1 MIIYRRFKGPV
12 RPGPAMGVAVVFD
25 PVVEQEFH
33 NFARE
38 IRTDPLMVLLAK
50 WRRSHFVDA
59 LKNRPDVV
67 EIIPSGSLAR
77 GTHVGRI
84 HDIDLIVVFKEDMH
98 PDWKGSGSAR
108 PSLEHLQGMI
118 GETLQGGPLSLV
130 HDTELRNH
138 VVKCNLD
145 PSWGPFDFIIPGAP
159 PVDVMP
165 AVREGSHLRIPER
178 LSDGWIQTDPERLM
192 SMVAARQ
199 RQWSNFDQVVRM
211 IKDWGLHSGLKLRG
225 PTVEALVL
233 EYLPQPGLFETLSC
247 SDAVARFFEEASR
260 AHITKLV
267 DPAGRCGEIDPR
279 LDYGGLMRALDRSA
293 DLARKAV
300 AAERAWE
307 NRDSSPEG
315 VIHPSVYWRDIFGK
329 DRFRRPRVWYW
340 SPQFPDARPSF
351 ESRRW
356 FDKQAEP
363 VHESRWGWRHDA
375 SAPRTPDGREGT
387 DGPGTRGEP
396 WSPAEPGD
404 LLKPVKPIPGGR
416 EPDSLDT
423 ALRPS
428 TQDVPITPSRF
439 G

>member
-1 MIIYRRFKGPV
+1 M
-12 RPGPAMGVAVVFD
+12 VFD

-38 IRTDPLMVLLAK
+38 IQTDPLMVLLAK
-50 WRRSHFVDA
+50 WRRSQFVDA
-59 LKNRPDVV
+59 LKNRPDVA

-84 HDIDLIVVFKEDMH
+84 HDVDLIVVFKEDMH

-108 PSLEHLQGMI
+108 QSLEHLQGMI
-118 GETLQGGPLSLV
+118 GETLQRPLSLV

-145 PSWGPFDFIIPGAP
+145 PSGGPFDFIIPGAP

-178 LSDGWIQTDPERLM
+178 LSDGWIHTDPERLM
-192 SMVAARQ
+192 SMVASRQ

-211 IKDWGLHSGLKLRG
+211 IKDWGHHCGLKLKG

-233 EYLPQPGLFETLSC
+233 MYLPRPGLFETLSC
-247 SDAVARFFEEASR
+247 SDAVARFFERASR
-260 AHITKLV
+260 AHITELV
-267 DPAGRCGEIDPR
+267 DPAGRCGKIDPH
-279 LDYGGLMRALDRSA
+279 LDYGRLRKALDRSA

-300 AAERAWE
+300 TAERDWE
-307 NRDSSPEG
+307 NRDSAREG
-315 VIHPSVYWRDIFGK
+315 VTHPSVYWQEIFGK

-340 SPQFPDARPSF
+340 SPQVPDARPAP

-356 FDKQAEP
+356 FDEEAGPANETG
-363 VHESRWGWRHDA
+363 WGWTGGPP
-375 SAPRTPDGREGT
+375 APPTREGREPT
-387 DGPGTRGEP
+387 ERPDAAGEP
-396 WSPAEPGD
+396 RPPAGAGD
-404 LLKPVKPIPGGR
+404 LRAPDESVPGGL
-416 EPDSLDT
+416 EPDSLEKT
-423 ALRPS
+423 LRPS
-428 TQDVPITPSRF
+428 PQDVPITPSRF